1 VYKDADNIVADQFA
15 ARATPETLVIDHS
28 GTVLYHGSIDD
39 SQDTAQIHNQWLR
52 AALDT
57 VIAGKPAEKAKT
69 KAFGC
74 TIKSVKKGSGANRSR
89 SGDDDRMQRFVPVE
103 ALFEGRHFDG
113 QIIIRCVSWYTS
125 FKLSLRDLVIIMADR
140 GITLTHTTILRWVQH
155 YLPEFEKCWSRYA
168 RPVGGSWRMDET
180 YIKVRGSWV
189 YLYRAVDKA
198 GRTVDFFL
206 RRNRDVTA
214 AKTFLR
220 NAMKNRRT
228 PTKITLDAYAASHRA
243 VREMKETGELP
254 RRVRVRSSQYLNNLV
269 EQDHRRIKHR
279 IRPMLRFKRFDNA
292 AVTIG
297 GIELAEQI
305 KKGQFK
311 TGKFGN
317 RKSTISELWN
327 AALAA

>member
-1 VYKDADNIVADQFA
+1 MSASEDSEWRIQSRNVVVLKRPDRLVGCKWNQYALNL
-15 ARATPETLVIDHS
+15 RTATLSAGFWCKQAVI
-28 GTVLYHGSIDD
+28 
-39 SQDTAQIHNQWLR
+39 
-52 AALDT
+52 
-57 VIAGKPAEKAKT
+57 
-69 KAFGC
+69 
-74 TIKSVKKGSGANRSR
+74 
-89 SGDDDRMQRFVPVE
+89 GDDDRMAPFVPVE
-103 ALFEGRHFDG
+103 VLFKGRHFDG
-113 QIIIRCVSWYTS
+113 QINILCVSWYTS
-125 FKLSLRDLVIIMADR
+125 FKLSLRDLVIMMADR
-140 GITLTHTTILRWVQH
+140 SITLTHTTILRWVQH
-155 YLPEFEKCWSRYA
+155 YLPEFEKRWNRYA

-206 RRNRDVTA
+206 SRNRDVTA

-254 RRVRVRSSQYLNNLV
+254 RRVKVRSSQYLNNLV
-269 EQDHRRIKHR
+269 EQDHRRIKQR
-279 IRPMLRFKRFDNA
+279 IRPMLGFKRFDH
-292 AVTIG
+292 AVVTVS

-317 RKSTISELWN
+317 RKSTMSKLWN